1 MKRKFWYHTALA
13 LIISFMTLGASA
25 QSSDSAKLLSLSEAI
40 DLSIKN
46 SKELKLNHA
55 KIDEA
60 LATLREA
67 KDARL
72 PDLSVSASYLRLTDP
87 GLTLKNQ
94 KDNGSGSGSG
104 SESSTPKINQAMY
117 AMVSG
122 SVPLFTGFK
131 IKSGIES
138 AQYLA
143 EAARLDADNDRDAVI
158 ANAISAYANLY
169 KAGVSVD
176 LVKENLARSQQ
187 RVADFESLEK
197 NGLMARN
204 DLLKV
209 QLEAYNVELAL
220 MDAQTQLKITT
231 VNMNLMLGLPE
242 STKLIA
248 DTTGFKLLTQNK
260 TIDEWEQLAH
270 QNRKDIQVLS
280 LNEKAANSNIKAV
293 KGDMYPSLA
302 LTGGYVGLNIPNFVS
317 ATTAFNVG
325 VGVKYSVS
333 SLWKTKA
340 KLNKANSQLQ
350 EVQVNQEMLDDNI
363 RLDITKA
370 YEAYYLSMKKID
382 VYAKAVEQA
391 DENYRI
397 TKNKQANNL
406 ATTTDLLDADV
417 ASLTSKINY
426 NHAKADAVVA
436 YNKLLQASG
445 IIATEKGISK

>member
-13 LIISFMTLGASA
+13 LIITCMTLGASA
-25 QSSDSAKLLSLSEAI
+25 QSSDTAKLLSLSEAI

-46 SKELKLNHA
+46 SKDLKLNHA

-94 KDNGSGSGSG
+94 KDNGSGGSG

-143 EAARLDADNDRDAVI
+143 EAARLDADQDRDAVI

-169 KAGVSVD
+169 KARVSVD
-176 LVKENLARSQQ
+176 LVKENLVRSQQ

-242 STKLIA
+242 STKLVA
-248 DTTGFKLLTQNK
+248 DTTGFKLGAQDK

-293 KGDMYPSLA
+293 KGDLYPSLA

-317 ATTAFNVG
+317 ATTAFNIG

-350 EVQVNQEMLDDNI
+350 EVQVHQEMLDDNI

-370 YEAYYLSMKKID
+370 YETYYLSMKKID

-436 YNKLLQASG
+436 YNKLLQATG
-445 IIATEKGISK
+445 IIATEKGIAK

>member
-94 KDNGSGSGSG
+94 KPDNGGGSSSG
-104 SESSTPKINQAMY
+104 SSTPSINQAMY
-117 AMVSG
+117 AMVNG
-122 SVPLFTGFK
+122 SLPLFTGFK
-131 IKSGIES
+131 IKSSIES

-143 EAARLDADNDRDAVI
+143 EAARLDADNDRDAII
-158 ANAISAYANLY
+158 ANAVSAYANLY

-176 LVKENLARSQQ
+176 LVKENLVRSQQ

-197 NGLMARN
+197 NGLLARN

-220 MDAQTQLKITT
+220 MNAQTELKITT

-242 STKLIA
+242 STKLVV

-302 LTGGYVGLNIPNFVS
+302 LTAGYVGLDIPNFVTV
-317 ATTAFNVG
+317 TTAFTAG
-325 VGVKYSVS
+325 VGVKYNVS

-350 EVQVNQEMLDDNI
+350 EVQVHQEMLDDNI

-370 YEAYYLSMKKID
+370 YEAYYLAMKKID
-382 VYAKAVEQA
+382 VYTKAVEQA

>member
-25 QSSDSAKLLSLSEAI
+25 QSKDSAKLLSLSEAI

-55 KIDEA
+55 KVDEA
-60 LATLREA
+60 LASLREA

-94 KDNGSGSGSG
+94 KPDNGGGSGSA
-104 SESSTPKINQAMY
+104 SSTPKINQAMY
-117 AMVSG
+117 AMVNG
-122 SVPLFTGFK
+122 SVPLFAGFK

-138 AQYLA
+138 AQYLT

-176 LVKENLARSQQ
+176 LVKENLVRSQQ

-197 NGLMARN
+197 NGLLARN
-204 DLLKV
+204 DLLKA

-220 MDAQTQLKITT
+220 MNAQTDLKITT

-242 STKLIA
+242 ATKLVA
-248 DTTGFKLLTQNK
+248 DTTGFKLLTQDK
-260 TIDEWEQLAH
+260 TIDEWEQLAR

-280 LNEKAANSNIKAV
+280 LDEKAANSNIKAV
-293 KGDMYPSLA
+293 KGDMYPSVA
-302 LTGGYVGLNIPNFVS
+302 LTGGYVGLDIPNFVTV
-317 ATTAFNVG
+317 TTAFTAG
-325 VGVKYSVS
+325 VGVKYNVS

-350 EVQVNQEMLDDNI
+350 EIQVHQEMLDDNI

-370 YEAYYLSMKKID
+370 YEGYYLAMKKID
-382 VYAKAVEQA
+382 VYTKAVEQA
-391 DENYRI
+391 DENFRI

-426 NHAKADAVVA
+426 NNAKADAVVA
-436 YNKLLQASG
+436 YNRLLQASG
-445 IIATEKGISK
+445 IIAVEKGISK